1 MLQKL
6 RDSAYLERFLASL
19 NRLEELSN
27 KLVAETPRQLSDA
40 TRLVVLY
47 DRHGFLPA
55 SLVYWFNNVLN
66 PSRTVLLF
74 DVESF
79 VYHVAPYRDGGPVL
93 AYASNPYS
101 PAVYELLQTT
111 RALGHEA
118 VLVLPQPRDERAR
131 GLLSRF
137 ERVRFVDVHDEVEY
151 ATLEAITVFKYY
163 AGLYGDR
170 LDARGGRLR
179 RHAEE
184 GFSVLG
190 EELVGKYVGNLED
203 VVSERAVYVSST
215 RFLEPAGLLF
225 SQALRSAG
233 ISSVY
238 VSLEQAPLSGHL
250 VLLYNSVEEFLVK
263 QRVVELTRLGVKV
276 HSIQM
281 NTDPLESLVY
291 FAILSLFINALKS

>member
-1 MLQKL
+1 M
-6 RDSAYLERFLASL
+6 
-19 NRLEELSN
+19 
-27 KLVAETPRQLSDA
+27 SDA
-40 TRLVVLY
+40 PHLVVLY

-101 PAVYELLQTT
+101 PAVYELLQTA
-111 RALGHEA
+111 RALGYEV

-131 GLLSRF
+131 VLLGRF
-137 ERVRFVDVHDEVEY
+137 EGVRFVDAHDEVEY

-179 RHAEE
+179 KHAEE
-184 GFSVLG
+184 GFGALG
-190 EELVGKYVGNLED
+190 EELVSKYVGNLED
-203 VVSERAVYVSST
+203 AVSERAVYVSST
-215 RFLEPAGLLF
+215 RLLEPAGLLF

-233 ISSVY
+233 INSVY
-238 VSLEQAPLSGHL
+238 VSLELAPLSGHL
-250 VLLYNSVEEFLVK
+250 LLLYNSVEE
-263 QRVVELTRLGVKV
+263 
-276 HSIQM
+276 
-281 NTDPLESLVY
+281 
-291 FAILSLFINALKS
+291 